1 MSVNEEMKILVLKF
15 YACTIK

>member
-15 YACTIK
+15 YGCTIK